1 MRPRFSIA
9 QLSVRLIATGLV
21 SFVAFL
27 NFAPLAQ
34 AATPAPK
41 PSAPAKVTTFGIQP
55 ASATSRDS
63 RPALVYGVT
72 QGASL
77 KDHVSVLNYSFRPLR
92 LSVYAADATT
102 STDGTFS
109 LKSGTAKPTET
120 GSWVTLDS
128 KRLVTVPAR
137 TDKGPGQVI
146 IPLSVKVPMKATPG
160 DQVAGIV
167 ASLIVDGKAKSGAK
181 IKLDQRVATR
191 MYLRVSGK
199 FSPELTLD
207 TVKSSFGDTLNP
219 IGTGKVTITYTV
231 RNTGNVRLNFKEEA
245 SVSNALSSTQ
255 AKPRLITAILSPGN
269 SVSLK
274 TTIDDVRSSA
284 FSKATVK
291 ITPVDVKGDANPKS
305 SPVSKSVWFWA
316 APWTTAVILAALAA
330 LVALVAFLAIRARGA
345 KAGSDSDEVD
355 EPAPSVDA

>member
-1 MRPRFSIA
+1 MRPRFSPA
-9 QLSVRLIATGLV
+9 QRSVRLIATGLV

-27 NFAPLAQ
+27 TFAPLAQ

-207 TVKSSFGDTLNP
+207 TVKASFGDTVNP

-269 SVSLK
+269 SVSL
-274 TTIDDVRSSA
+274 TTTVDDVRSGV

-316 APWTTAVILAALAA
+316 APWTTAAVLAALAA
-330 LVALVAFLAIRARGA
+330 VAVLIAFLALNAIRA
-345 KAGSDSDEVD
+345 KATSGSSEAD
-355 EPAPSVDA
+355 EPVPSVDA